1 MPYGN
6 YTPASCSAQLTADS
20 TIIVVSA
27 LAFREQN
34 ADLLIRAAG
43 VIDNLKVTTNGCNFL
58 PTSERQV
65 RPLTKLT
72 PDEQRIVWEEAVEE
86 VGGKV
91 PSGRVVKSIVER
103 LFERGT
109 TPPPI
114 PFQEGDVVLI
124 RGMGNPELRKFDG
137 RWAVALAINEYSV
150 TLALDAK
157 DVPVK
162 PQFLEPI
169 DPKYWAE
176 IKAVHERISRLQL
189 SSDLDPAEDAVL
201 EVLLRRT
208 SFTSKQMV
216 LLKFLEQQYGIE

>member
-1 MPYGN
+1 MQRAYPYRLID
-6 YTPASCSAQLTADS
+6 AAM
-20 TIIVVSA
+20 VV
-27 LAFREQN
+27 
-34 ADLLIRAAG
+34 
-43 VIDNLKVTTNGCNFL
+43 DNLSPIGDKL
-58 PTSERQV
+58 PTTESQC
-65 RPLTKLT
+65 RPLARLE
-72 PDEQRIVWEEAVEE
+72 PDIQRQAWNEAVEAS
-86 VGGKV
+86 GGKV
-91 PSGRVVKSIVER
+91 PTASTVKDIVQR
-103 LFERGT
+103 LFERSI
-109 TPPPI
+109 TPPAI
-114 PFQEGDVVLI
+114 SFQEGDVVLI

-189 SSDLDPAEDAVL
+189 SCDLDPAEDAVL